1 VWGEKVVLWESEEE
15 FREPTE
21 YLRKK
26 GIVKVGTRHIV
37 DVEKRD
43 FDTVEVCSF
52 SAVRYYYE
60 DGRVEE
66 PPQPGICATIP
77 KEAIPTV
84 IEELKKYL

>member
-1 VWGEKVVLWESEEE
+1 VVLWESEEE
-15 FREPTE
+15 FKEPTE
-21 YLRKK
+21 FLRRK
-26 GIVKVGTRHIV
+26 GVVKVGMRHIV
-37 DVEKRD
+37 DVKKGDYE
-43 FDTVEVCSF
+43 DTVEVCSF
-52 SAVRYYYE
+52 LYVVRYYYE